1 MTPPDPRHITAP
13 HIKAPAPHITPAA
26 PRIAAHDIARSGAI
40 VAMIIYHFTFDLELF
55 GHLAPGTTTLPG
67 PWRALA
73 IATAGS
79 FLFLAGVSLWLAH
92 GAALR
97 WGAFL
102 LRFAKVAGA
111 AALVTGGTYLAF
123 PDAFVFFGILHSIAL
138 CSLLGLA
145 ALRLPWPLILA
156 LAALVFFAPDY
167 AKSDAFNAPYFWW
180 TGLQTIPL
188 RTVDYEPIFPWFAPF
203 LAGLAL
209 SKAADRAGLWARLAK
224 PHPSRTLRLLSL
236 PGQYSLLLYLIHQP
250 ILIGLIWIATQLM
263 R

>member
-1 MTPPDPRHITAP
+1 MTKAPPQQITPP
-13 HIKAPAPHITPAA
+13 KA
-26 PRIAAHDIARSGAI
+26 PRIAALDIARSGAI
-40 VAMIIYHFTFDLELF
+40 VAMIVYHFAFDLELL
-55 GHLAPGTTTLPG
+55 GHLAPGTTTQPG

-92 GAALR
+92 GVALR
-97 WGAFL
+97 WGAFGA
-102 LRFAKVAGA
+102 RFAKVAGA
-111 AALVTGGTYLAF
+111 AALVTCGTYLAF

-145 ALRLPWPLILA
+145 ALRLPALLILG
-156 LAALVFFAPDY
+156 LAALVFFAPDF
-167 AKSDAFNAPYFWW
+167 AKSNAFNAPYFWW

-203 LAGLAL
+203 LGGLAL
-209 SKAADRAGLWARLAK
+209 AKLADRAGLWARLAT
-224 PHPSRTLRLLSL
+224 PAPSRSLRLLSL
-236 PGQYSLLLYLIHQP
+236 PGRHSLILYLIHQP
-250 ILIGLIWIATQLM
+250 ILIGLIWLTTQAF